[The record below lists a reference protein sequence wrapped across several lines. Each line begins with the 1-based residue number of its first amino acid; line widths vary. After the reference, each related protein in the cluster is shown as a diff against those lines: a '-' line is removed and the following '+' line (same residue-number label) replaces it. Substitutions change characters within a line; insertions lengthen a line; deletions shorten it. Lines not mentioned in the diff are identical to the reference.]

1 MESRYLYFD
10 EYMLTNYKVYI
21 RFLNREYDKYKQLEL
36 NKRYDSSAAKIQDSI
51 LRRSGSGKI
60 FDHKPFY
67 L

>member
-1 MESRYLYFD
+1 
-10 EYMLTNYKVYI
+10 MLTNYKVYI

-36 NKRYDSSAAKIQDSI
+36 NKRYNSSAAKIQDSI